1 MTPVERL
8 NTPPQART
16 EVGDMQRMIMIRSR
30 GKSLPDI
37 LYYVTPK
44 RDDNHLSYSNINLPL
59 LCLQIIHAFPLP

>member
-16 EVGDMQRMIMIRSR
+16 EVGDMQRMITIRSR
-30 GKSLPDI
+30 GKSLSDI

-44 RDDNHLSYSNINLPL
+44 RDDNRLS
-59 LCLQIIHAFPLP
+59 